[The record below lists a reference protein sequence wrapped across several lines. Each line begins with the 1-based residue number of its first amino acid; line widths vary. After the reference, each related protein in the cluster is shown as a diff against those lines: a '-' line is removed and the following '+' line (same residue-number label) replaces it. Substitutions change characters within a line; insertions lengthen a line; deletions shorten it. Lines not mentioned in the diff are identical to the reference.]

1 MASHKITLFYIY
13 YNNVC
18 TYLPKGEYFIYVTCV
33 SITHDD
39 ICHYHCIT
47 TPGYHRY
54 RKGTWVIYKGSGY
67 MMCNTLHPICVWWI
81 DVYRYKEVYKLKT
94 KHNDHLPLPSLLVLV
109 SVLDLL
115 GSSSPLSMFP
125 RIDISILML

>member
-1 MASHKITLFYIY
+1 
-13 YNNVC
+13 
-18 TYLPKGEYFIYVTCV
+18 
-33 SITHDD
+33 
-39 ICHYHCIT
+39 
-47 TPGYHRY
+47 
-54 RKGTWVIYKGSGY
+54 
-67 MMCNTLHPICVWWI
+67 MCNTLHPICVRWI
-81 DVYRYKEVYKLKT
+81 DVYRYKEDYKLKT